1 MNRSI
6 VKTILVSISLFLA
19 LNAAYSYD
27 FNLTSDTASS
37 TIQELSRKENKT
49 ADDFLTLGWA
59 YYVFKNDVKEGAANL
74 EKALEMNPG
83 LYEADLLLGLLYKSK
98 GEYEKALSHWLK
110 CLDFDRTENA
120 ALIYYIRKLEFSL
133 DTVKKIIAKY
143 EHIIGSS
150 KDELIKAHAYC
161 CLGYYYGVLG
171 DAAKAK
177 EAYEK
182 LGYIKDWLVIGPFD
196 NKEKVGFNAVYPP
209 ETEVDLTKEYDGKSI
224 KVRWRK
230 LIGTNLSQTV
240 NFNSIFYPNEWA
252 AGYALTYV
260 LSDRDRDVAV
270 RVGSDDSVKVWLND
284 ELIIQNEKYQA
295 FFPDQNETGA
305 ILRKGWNKLL
315 VKVCEG
321 GGYWEFGLRI
331 TDVDGRPLKT
341 LSYSA
346 DPKPYAG
353 ETGQVSSSRIP
364 PIRTIKGAFKERIDK
379 NPADYLDAYMLAE
392 WLCFLDLRKES
403 LDEFES
409 LIQKEPHC
417 AIFRFGL
424 ANVESNYGDSEKALA
439 NYKETIVENP
449 AHAEGLIEMAHHF
462 YHNQMNEQA
471 LEYIRKADGISPD
484 YIENYILTSLI
495 YSDRD
500 WYKDAYDKAK
510 AGLAKY
516 PQSTRM
522 TYRMACCAADVFKT
536 DDEMRY
542 YEKLM
547 GLNAWFRPDYY
558 SGFVKLC
565 ASRGELSK
573 IEEIYNKRVDF
584 YAFDSSFYDE
594 LARIAWKAQDYQ
606 KAIAYCDRGLE
617 ISPDNCRFYVKKGSN
632 YYFLGKKEEAIREWE
647 KGLKLD
653 PSYTW
658 LRDMIKFVKGEGKTI
673 FDKYAE
679 TEESMEGLLNSS
691 DISKKYPLADAVYL
705 LDKGIHDVHDDGS
718 SEVSIHYVIKIMTK
732 EGIDK
737 FTTVDLPWGNNL
749 EIEKA
754 VVRNPGKTD
763 TEITEIDFKKGKLY
777 PAGLKEGSIIE
788 FKCTYSRSGRLL
800 KGRYFNRF
808 YFNRLFPIYNEEI
821 VVIMP
826 KGKELKI
833 DKKDE
838 SIRYKTEAVGDK
850 MAHIWQGA
858 CRDPIKIEPYMPDMK
873 DYCSSVA
880 ISDIPSWDYLAEW
893 ENNLIDDQLEIDS
906 SIKAQIDQLTAD
918 KKTQEEKVIAVY
930 GYLGRNIHYL
940 ALKHEVFGWKPNR
953 ATKIFKDGYG
963 DCKDMAILMIAML
976 KNMGMEAYLTLLD
989 TKPFNNMIVDIPIPI
1004 ANHAIVYIP
1013 EIDGKKRGLFVDVTA
1028 ASTYDCRITPYWDE
1042 GATAIILTRPG
1053 YEIVRI
1059 PASKAEDNVEY
1070 TKVNSALSKDGQMK
1084 FDLEINFSGQY
1095 AGWVRSIACSDRW
1108 DTWFNTL
1115 LSKYIQGVT
1124 LLKTRTDNKSESAKP
1139 FMVYTEFSAPTLLK
1153 KAEGGRY
1160 EMAPLLALRSM
1171 QDYASMESRTNDL
1184 ALFYAHTSVVE
1195 EEFKVPQGLEVV
1207 SMPEDMKIDKELL
1220 SYESAYEF
1228 KGDALRSKRKFSIKK
1243 ALIKKEEYQA
1253 FRNDLI
1259 EIDKLDERHIILKGA
1274 NEH

>member
-1 MNRSI
+1 MI
-6 VKTILVSISLFLA
+6 KGLLKAILISAPVFLA
-19 LNAAYSYD
+19 SPAVYSYD
-27 FNLTSDTASS
+27 FNITSGTTSS
-37 TIQELSRKENKT
+37 TIQELSQKEDKT
-49 ADDFLTLGWA
+49 ADDYLTLGWA
-59 YYVFKNDVKEGAANL
+59 YYAFENNLNEGAANL
-74 EKALEMNPG
+74 EKALEINPG

-98 GEYEKALSHWLK
+98 GQYEKALQYWLK
-110 CLDFDRTENA
+110 CLDFDRPENA
-120 ALIYYIRKLEFSL
+120 ALIYYIHKLEFSL
-133 DTVKKIIAKY
+133 DTVKKLIAKY
-143 EHIIGSS
+143 EHIVGSS
-150 KDELIKAHAYC
+150 KDELIKAHAYYW
-161 CLGYYYGVLG
+161 LGYYYGVLG
-171 DAAKAK
+171 DAAKA
-177 EAYEK
+177 EETYEK
-182 LGYIKDWLVIGPFD
+182 LGYVKDWLVIGPFD

-209 ETEVDLTKEYDGKSI
+209 ETEVDLAKEYDGKSI

-230 LIGTNLSQTV
+230 LIGTNLSQAV
-240 NFNSIFYPNEWA
+240 NFDSIFYPNSWV

-260 LSDRDRDVAV
+260 LSDRDQDIAV
-270 RVGSDDSVKVWLND
+270 RVGSDDSIKVWLND

-295 FFPDQNETGA
+295 FVPDQNETGA
-305 ILRKGWNKLL
+305 VLRKGWNKLL

-321 GGYWEFGLRI
+321 GGYWEFGLRV

-341 LSYSA
+341 LGYSA
-346 DPKPYAG
+346 EPKPYPG
-353 ETGQVSSSRIP
+353 ETGQVSSSGRIP
-364 PIRTIKGAFKERIDK
+364 AIRTIKNVLKEKIDK
-379 NPADYLDAYMLAE
+379 NPSNYLDAYMLAE
-392 WLCFLDLRKES
+392 WLCFLDLKKES
-403 LDEFES
+403 MDEFES
-409 LIQKEPHC
+409 LVQKEPHC

-424 ANVESNYGDSEKALA
+424 AKVESNYGDNEKALA

-449 AHAEGLIEMAHHF
+449 DHAEGLIEMAYHF

-471 LEYIRKADGISPD
+471 LEYIRKAESISSD

-495 YSDRD
+495 YSDRK

-522 TYRMACCAADVFKT
+522 LYRMACCADDIFKT
-536 DDEMRY
+536 NEEMRY

-547 GLNAWFRPDYY
+547 ELNAWFRPDSY
-558 SGFVKLC
+558 SDFVELC
-565 ASRGELSK
+565 VSRGELSK
-573 IEEIYNKRVDF
+573 IEEIYNKRADF

-617 ISPDNCRFYVKKGSN
+617 ISPDNCMFYVKKGSN
-632 YYFLGKKEEAIREWE
+632 YYFLGKKEEARQEWE

-658 LRDMIKFVKGEGKTI
+658 LRDMIKFVKGEEKTI

-679 TEESMEGLLNSS
+679 TEESIDNLLNSV

-718 SEVSIHYVIKIMTK
+718 SEVLIHYVVRIITK

-737 FTTVDLPWGNNL
+737 FTTVNLPWGNNL

-763 TEITEIDFKKGKLY
+763 TEITEIDFKKGKFY
-777 PAGLKEGSIIE
+777 PPGLKEGSIIE
-788 FKCTYSRSGRLL
+788 FKCSFNKSGSLL

-808 YFNRLFPIYNEEI
+808 YFNKLLPIYNEEI
-821 VVIMP
+821 VVIVP
-826 KGKELKI
+826 KGEELKI

-838 SIRYKTEAVGDK
+838 RICYETEEFGDK
-850 MAHIWQGA
+850 IVHIWQGT
-858 CRDPIKIEPYMPDMK
+858 CRDPIKIEPYMPDFK
-873 DYCSSVA
+873 DYCPSVA
-880 ISDIPSWDYLAEW
+880 ISDIPSWDYLADW
-893 ENNLIDDQLEIDS
+893 ENNLIDDQLEIDPT
-906 SIKAQIDQLTAD
+906 IKAQIDHLTAD
-918 KKTQEEKVIAVY
+918 KKTQEEKMIAIY

-976 KNMGMEAYLTLLD
+976 KGIGMDAYLTLLD
-989 TKPFNNMIVDIPIPI
+989 TKPFNNMVVDIPIPI

-1013 EIDGKKRGLFVDVTA
+1013 EIDGRKRGLFVDVTA
-1028 ASTYDCRITPYWDE
+1028 ASTYDCRMAPYWDE
-1042 GATAIILTRPG
+1042 GVTAIILKRPG
-1053 YEIVRI
+1053 YEIVQI
-1059 PASKAEDNVEY
+1059 PESNAEDNVEY
-1070 TKVNSALSKDGQMK
+1070 TKVDSTLSKDGRME
-1084 FDLEINFSGQY
+1084 FDLELNFSGQY

-1115 LSKYIQGVT
+1115 LSKYVQAVT
-1124 LLKTRTDNKSESAKP
+1124 LLKTRTDNKSDSAKP
-1139 FMVYTEFSAPTLLK
+1139 FMVYSEFSAPTLLK
-1153 KAEGGRY
+1153 KAEGEKY

-1171 QDYASMESRTNDL
+1171 QDYASMENRVNDL
-1184 ALFYAHTSVVE
+1184 DLFYAHTSVVE
-1195 EEFKVPQGLEVV
+1195 EEFKVPEDLEVI
-1207 SMPEDMKIDKELL
+1207 SMPEDISIDKGLL
-1220 SYESAYEF
+1220 SYESAYES
-1228 KGDALRSKRKFSIKK
+1228 KGNVLKSRRKFSVKK
-1243 ALIKKEEYQA
+1243 ARIKKEEYPA

-1259 EIDKLDERHIILKGA
+1259 EIDKLDERRVIFRNK
-1274 NEH
+1274 